1 MTVARM
7 ARRLVQ
13 LAIPLSL
20 AALGTAAV
28 AAVATP
34 ATALASGAGGGP
46 VVTQKT
52 PLSPLNAV
60 DGYLWWDDHTTSPA
74 SPKSYYAFD
83 SVGGSM
89 TVSTPATG
97 QYIADFGGLSS
108 IAGSAIAQVTTYG
121 SADSCAV
128 GSYASDG
135 HGGLKVYVDCFA
147 GNTRA
152 NAEFDLMV
160 SHPTGTPSGTYDYA
174 YVNKISSS
182 GGLVVRQYNSARKDN
197 SVKFLGTG
205 KYQVTFGGPRTS
217 GTAGIAKVSA
227 FGNAPGDCELVKWFG
242 SAAGEV
248 VDVNCYSGSHAAQ
261 NRAFLVTYAAT
272 NNLMG
277 QNSGVDANAF
287 AHGTS
292 PVYQPL
298 VQYANGRG
306 ARVTVVHYSTGSYEV
321 LAAGS
326 KGNIAEWGGDV
337 QVNSVG
343 ASDGRCTVTNW
354 TQQITPAIDIEC
366 VNKHGA
372 PADTPFTVEW
382 VVP

>member
-1 MTVARM
+1 MTVARR
-7 ARRLVQ
+7 ARRLVR

-20 AALGTAAV
+20 AALGAA
-28 AAVATP
+28 ALAGP
-34 ATALASGAGGGP
+34 ATALAGGAADGPASGPGAA
-46 VVTQKT
+46 
-52 PLSPLNAV
+52 LSPLNAV
-60 DGYLWWDDHTTSPA
+60 DGYLWWDDHAA
-74 SPKSYYAFD
+74 SGKPPSYYAFD

-89 TVSTPATG
+89 TVTNLATG
-97 QYIADFGGLSS
+97 QYLADFGGLSG
-108 IAGSAIAQVTTYG
+108 IAGSGIAQVTSYG
-121 SADSCAV
+121 ATSSCQV

-135 HGGLKVYVDCFA
+135 HGGLKVYVDCFS
-147 GNTRA
+147 GSSPA
-152 NAEFDLMV
+152 NAEFTLMV
-160 SHPTGTPSGTYDYA
+160 SHPTGTPNGTYDYA
-174 YVNKISSS
+174 YVNKTHSS
-182 GGLVVRQYNSARKDN
+182 GGLVVRQYNSHGRDN
-197 SVKFLGTG
+197 SVKWLSTG

-242 SAAGEV
+242 SSAGEV

-261 NRAFLVTYAAT
+261 NRAFLITYAAT

-287 AHGTS
+287 AHGTAA
-292 PVYQPL
+292 VYQPL

-306 ARVTVVHYSTGSYEV
+306 ARVTVVHYATGSYEV

-343 ASDGRCTVTNW
+343 ASDARCAVGSW
-354 TQQITPAIDIEC
+354 VQQLTPAIYIDC
-366 VNKHGA
+366 TDKHGS
-372 PADTPFTVEW
+372 PTDTPFTVEW
-382 VVP
+382 LVP